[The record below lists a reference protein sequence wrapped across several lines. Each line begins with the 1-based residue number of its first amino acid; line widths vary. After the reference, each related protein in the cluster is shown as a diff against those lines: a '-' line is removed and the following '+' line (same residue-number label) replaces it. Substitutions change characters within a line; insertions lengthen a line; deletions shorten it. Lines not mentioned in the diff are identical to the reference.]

1 MPLMNIHSV
10 TLSII
15 SAPLKSPFTTHLE
28 TVTIR
33 EVIVI
38 KVMDQD
44 GNIGYGEAVPF
55 SSPWYTEETVQT
67 CKHMLEDFLI
77 PRLLNIPIHHPSE
90 LEILWI
96 GIRRNTM
103 AKAGLEQALWD
114 LYAKQQGVYLGKL
127 FGGVRQEVAAGV
139 VIAAPDIQTA
149 LQQIEDVKSEGY
161 ERYKVKIHRNTDI
174 DLLSEIRN
182 VYPDISLMADANSA
196 YTLDDAEHL
205 KKLDTFDLM
214 MIEQPL
220 GNDDIVEHSLLQQ
233 KLTTPICLDESICSF
248 HDAKSALLLGSC
260 GIINIKMSRV
270 GGWNQAVKI
279 HNLCLQEQIPVW
291 CGGMIEFGISRA
303 HNLAL
308 ASLPGF
314 TIPGDLAP
322 SSRYWSE
329 DIIEPEVMVNNG
341 KITLPT
347 TPGIGFAVDEERV
360 ASLSIYDHTFT
371 R

>member
-1 MPLMNIHSV
+1 MPLMKIHSV

-38 KVMDQD
+38 KVMDHD

-90 LEILWI
+90 LEILWS

-174 DLLSEIRN
+174 ALLSEIRN

-341 KITLPT
+341 KITIPT

-360 ASLSIYDHTFT
+360 TRLSIYNHAFT